1 MSAKIGFQRM
11 KRRRNKMCEER
22 PVLELVGQ
30 GGNAFNILGLARRA
44 ARNAG
49 WSEEKIDAFLN
60 EAMAGDYNH
69 LLCVCMDY
77 FEVV

>member
-1 MSAKIGFQRM
+1 
-11 KRRRNKMCEER
+11 MCEER

-30 GGNAFNILGLARRA
+30 DGNAFNVLGLARRA

-49 WSEEKIDAFLN
+49 WTKEKIAAFLN
-60 EAMAGDYNH
+60 EAMSGDYNH

>member
-1 MSAKIGFQRM
+1 
-11 KRRRNKMCEER
+11 MCETK

-30 GGNAFNILGLARRA
+30 DGNAFNVLGLARQA

-49 WSEEKIDAFLN
+49 WPKDQIDAFLK
-60 EAMAGDYNH
+60 EAMGGDYSH

-77 FEVV
+77 FEVT

>member
-1 MSAKIGFQRM
+1 
-11 KRRRNKMCEER
+11 MCETK

-30 GGNAFNILGLARRA
+30 DGNAFNVLGLARQA

-49 WSEEKIDAFLN
+49 WPKEKIDAFLN
-60 EAMAGDYNH
+60 EAMAGDYNR
-69 LLCVCMDY
+69 LLATCQDN

>member
-1 MSAKIGFQRM
+1 MS
-11 KRRRNKMCEER
+11 EER

-30 GGNAFNILGLARRA
+30 DGNAFNVLGLARRA

-49 WSEEKIDAFLN
+49 WSKEKIEAFLN

-69 LLCVCMDY
+69 LLATCMDN
-77 FEVV
+77 FEVM

>member
-1 MSAKIGFQRM
+1 
-11 KRRRNKMCEER
+11 MCETK

-30 GGNAFNILGLARRA
+30 DGNAFNVLGLARRA

-49 WSEEKIDAFLN
+49 WPKDQIDAFLN

-69 LLCVCMDY
+69 LLATCMDY
-77 FEVV
+77 FEVA